1 MRYPFSGE
9 IARLALVAIASVSTV
24 GLFSY
29 LATHERDRLLAPA
42 PSSAT
47 APGPISA
54 PPGPLSASP
63 TAAVPTPADP
73 KPASPVPELRR
84 DLAEPPEPGGVLS
97 RETGSTATPE
107 PRPESD
113 VGANPEAPPSAPAF
127 EKAVVKEAPATAP
140 TFRRKTGR
148 PDAETVT
155 TRKRPLFGRATRKT
169 DLSGPLPSKK
179 CGEPEEI
186 DRESPRDPLSDFID
200 SF

>member
-42 PSSAT
+42 PSSVT
-47 APGPISA
+47 APGPISP
-54 PPGPLSASP
+54 PPGPIS
-63 TAAVPTPADP
+63 AVPTPAVLTPAVP

-84 DLAEPPEPGGVLS
+84 DLAEVPEPGRSLLP
-97 RETGSTATPE
+97 ETGPAATPE
-107 PRPESD
+107 PQPESD
-113 VGANPEAPPSAPAF
+113 VGATPEAPPPAPAI
-127 EKAVVKEAPATAP
+127 EKAVVKEAPAMGP

-148 PDAETVT
+148 TDAETVT

-179 CGEPEEI
+179 CGGSEEI
-186 DRESPRDPLSDFID
+186 DRESPRDPLLDFID